1 MNYYFDFDNTL
12 YETAKLTEVMLNAIV
27 NSIYNKTGKSL
38 ADLKKYAK
46 ENFNSTTGNIFNFA
60 EEMAEFFGVEK
71 ESVLENLNNA
81 IYNGDSIVFEDAK
94 RYVEN
99 LYENHNKLYILTY
112 IPDKKNHDYQMK
124 KIIGSGIAKYFDGI
138 IITTEYKFNLKL
150 DYKNGIF
157 FDDDPRDLNG
167 LYEKNPIKVIRIRK
181 ENNKRSKIDMEN
193 KDIKEYTSF
202 DDIKID

>member
-1 MNYYFDFDNTL
+1 MNFYFDFDNTL

-27 NSIYNKTGKSL
+27 NSIYNKTGKNL
-38 ADLKKYAK
+38 EDLKKYAK

-60 EEMAEFFGVEK
+60 EEMAEKFK
-71 ESVLENLNNA
+71 SDKNKVLEDLNNA
-81 IYNGDSIVFEDAK
+81 IYSGESIVFEDA
-94 RYVEN
+94 RRFVEK
-99 LYENHNKLYILTY
+99 LYKNNNKLYILTY

-124 KIIGSGIAKYFDGI
+124 KIIGSGIAKYFNSI
-138 IITTEYKFNLKL
+138 IITSEYKFNLGL

-167 LYEKNPIKVIRIRK
+167 LFEKNPIKVIRIRK

-193 KDIKEYTSF
+193 KEIEEYKTF
-202 DDIKID
+202 DDIKI

>member
-27 NSIYNKTGKSL
+27 NSIYNKTGKNL
-38 ADLKKYAK
+38 EDLKKYAK

-60 EEMAEFFGVEK
+60 VQMAEKFK
-71 ESVLENLNNA
+71 SDKNKVLEDLNNA
-81 IYNGDSIVFEDAK
+81 IYSGESIVFEDARRFAEK
-94 RYVEN
+94 
-99 LYENHNKLYILTY
+99 LYKNNNKLYILTY

-124 KIIGSGIAKYFDGI
+124 KIIGSGIAKYFNSI
-138 IITTEYKFNLKL
+138 IITSEYKFNLSL

-167 LYEKNPIKVIRIRK
+167 LFEKNPIKVIRIRK

-193 KDIKEYTSF
+193 KEIEEYKTF
-202 DDIKID
+202 DDIKI

>member
-12 YETAKLTEVMLNAIV
+12 YETAKLTEVMLNATV
-27 NSIYNKTGKSL
+27 NSIYNKTGKNL
-38 ADLKKYAK
+38 EDLKKYAK

-60 EEMAEFFGVEK
+60 EEMAEKFK
-71 ESVLENLNNA
+71 SDKNKVLEDLNNA
-81 IYNGDSIVFEDAK
+81 IYSGESIVFEDA
-94 RYVEN
+94 RRFVEK
-99 LYENHNKLYILTY
+99 LYKNNNKLYILTY

-124 KIIGSGIAKYFDGI
+124 KIIGSGIAKYFNSI
-138 IITTEYKFNLKL
+138 IITSEYKFNLSL

-167 LYEKNPIKVIRIRK
+167 LFEKNPIKVIRIRK

-193 KDIKEYTSF
+193 KEIEEYKTF
-202 DDIKID
+202 DDIKI

>member
-27 NSIYNKTGKSL
+27 NSIYNKTGKNL
-38 ADLKKYAK
+38 EDLKKYAK

-60 EEMAEFFGVEK
+60 EEMVEK
-71 ESVLENLNNA
+71 FKSDKNKVLEDLNNA
-81 IYNGDSIVFEDAK
+81 IYSGESIVFEDA
-94 RYVEN
+94 RRFVEK
-99 LYENHNKLYILTY
+99 LYKNNNKLYILTY

-124 KIIGSGIAKYFDGI
+124 KIIGSGIAKYFNSI
-138 IITTEYKFNLKL
+138 IITSEYKFNLDL

-167 LYEKNPIKVIRIRK
+167 LFEKNPIKVIRIRK

-193 KDIKEYTSF
+193 KEIEEYKTF
-202 DDIKID
+202 DDIKI

>member
-27 NSIYNKTGKSL
+27 NSIYNKTGKNL
-38 ADLKKYAK
+38 ENLKKYAK

-60 EEMAEFFGVEK
+60 EEMAEKFK
-71 ESVLENLNNA
+71 SDKNKVLEDLNNA
-81 IYNGDSIVFEDAK
+81 IYSGESIVFEDA
-94 RYVEN
+94 RRFVEN
-99 LYENHNKLYILTY
+99 LYKNNNKLYILTY

-124 KIIGSGIAKYFDGI
+124 KIIGSGIAKYFNSI
-138 IITTEYKFNLKL
+138 IITSEYKFNLSL

-167 LYEKNPIKVIRIRK
+167 LFEKNPIKVIRIRK

-193 KDIKEYTSF
+193 KEIEEYKTF
-202 DDIKID
+202 DDIKI

>member
-27 NSIYNKTGKSL
+27 NSIYNKTGKNSE
-38 ADLKKYAK
+38 DLKKYAK

-60 EEMAEFFGVEK
+60 EEMAEKFK
-71 ESVLENLNNA
+71 SDKNKVLEDLNNA
-81 IYNGDSIVFEDAK
+81 IYSGESIVFEDA
-94 RYVEN
+94 RRFVEK
-99 LYENHNKLYILTY
+99 LYKNNNKLYILTY

-124 KIIGSGIAKYFDGI
+124 KIIGSGIAKYFNSI
-138 IITTEYKFNLKL
+138 IITSEYKFNLSL

-167 LYEKNPIKVIRIRK
+167 LFEKNPIKVIRIRK

-193 KDIKEYTSF
+193 KEIEEYKTF
-202 DDIKID
+202 DDIKI

>member
-27 NSIYNKTGKSL
+27 NSIYNKTGKNL
-38 ADLKKYAK
+38 EDLKKYAK

-60 EEMAEFFGVEK
+60 EEMAEKFK
-71 ESVLENLNNA
+71 SDKNKVLEDLNNA
-81 IYNGDSIVFEDAK
+81 IYSGESIVFEDA
-94 RYVEN
+94 RRFVEK
-99 LYENHNKLYILTY
+99 LYKNNNKLYILTY

-124 KIIGSGIAKYFDGI
+124 KIIGSGIAKYFNSI
-138 IITTEYKFNLKL
+138 IITSEYKFNLSL

-167 LYEKNPIKVIRIRK
+167 LFEKNPIKVIRIRK

-193 KDIKEYTSF
+193 KEIEEYKTF
-202 DDIKID
+202 DDIKI

>member
-27 NSIYNKTGKSL
+27 NSIYNKTGKNL
-38 ADLKKYAK
+38 EDLKKYAK

-60 EEMAEFFGVEK
+60 EEMAEKFK
-71 ESVLENLNNA
+71 SDKNKVLEDLNNA
-81 IYNGDSIVFEDAK
+81 IYSGESIVFEDA
-94 RYVEN
+94 RRFVEK
-99 LYENHNKLYILTY
+99 LYKNNNKLYILTY

-124 KIIGSGIAKYFDGI
+124 QIIGSGIAKYFNSI
-138 IITTEYKFNLKL
+138 IITSEYKFNLDL

-167 LYEKNPIKVIRIRK
+167 LFEKNPIKVIRIRK

-193 KDIKEYTSF
+193 KEIEEYKTF
-202 DDIKID
+202 DDIKI

>member
-27 NSIYNKTGKSL
+27 NSIYNKTGKNL
-38 ADLKKYAK
+38 EDLKKYAK

-60 EEMAEFFGVEK
+60 EEMAEKFK
-71 ESVLENLNNA
+71 SDKNKVLEDLNNA
-81 IYNGDSIVFEDAK
+81 IYSGESIVFEDA
-94 RYVEN
+94 RRFVEK
-99 LYENHNKLYILTY
+99 LYKNNNKLYILTY

-124 KIIGSGIAKYFDGI
+124 KIIGSGIAKYFNAI
-138 IITTEYKFNLKL
+138 IITSEYKFNLSL

-157 FDDDPRDLNG
+157 FDDDPRDLKG
-167 LYEKNPIKVIRIRK
+167 LFEKNPIKVIRIRK

-193 KDIKEYTSF
+193 KEIEEYKTF
-202 DDIKID
+202 DDIKI

>member
-27 NSIYNKTGKSL
+27 NSIYNKTGKNL
-38 ADLKKYAK
+38 EDLKKYAK

-60 EEMAEFFGVEK
+60 EEMAEKFK
-71 ESVLENLNNA
+71 SDKNKVLKDLNNA
-81 IYNGDSIVFEDAK
+81 IYSGESIVFEDA
-94 RYVEN
+94 RRFVEK
-99 LYENHNKLYILTY
+99 LYKNNNKLYILTY

-124 KIIGSGIAKYFDGI
+124 KIIGSGIAKYFNSI
-138 IITTEYKFNLKL
+138 IITSEYKFNLSL

-167 LYEKNPIKVIRIRK
+167 LFEKNPIKVIRIRK

-193 KDIKEYTSF
+193 KEIEEYKTF
-202 DDIKID
+202 DDIKI

>member
-27 NSIYNKTGKSL
+27 NSIYNKTGKNL
-38 ADLKKYAK
+38 EDLKKYAK

-60 EEMAEFFGVEK
+60 EEMAEKFK
-71 ESVLENLNNA
+71 SDKNKVLEDLNNA
-81 IYNGDSIVFEDAK
+81 IYSGESIVFEDA
-94 RYVEN
+94 RRFVEK
-99 LYENHNKLYILTY
+99 LYKNNNKLYILTY

-124 KIIGSGIAKYFDGI
+124 KIIGSGIAKYFNSI
-138 IITTEYKFNLKL
+138 IITSEYKFNLCL

-167 LYEKNPIKVIRIRK
+167 LFEKNPIKVIRIRK

-193 KDIKEYTSF
+193 KEIEEYKTF
-202 DDIKID
+202 DDIKI

>member
-27 NSIYNKTGKSL
+27 NSIYNKTGKNL
-38 ADLKKYAK
+38 EDLKKYAK

-60 EEMAEFFGVEK
+60 EEMAEKFK
-71 ESVLENLNNA
+71 SDKNKVLEDLNNA
-81 IYNGDSIVFEDAK
+81 IYSGESIVFEDA
-94 RYVEN
+94 RRFVEK
-99 LYENHNKLYILTY
+99 LYKNNNKLYILTY

-124 KIIGSGIAKYFDGI
+124 KIIGSGIAKYFNSI
-138 IITTEYKFNLKL
+138 IITSEYKFNLKL

-167 LYEKNPIKVIRIRK
+167 LFEKNPIKVIRIRK

-193 KDIKEYTSF
+193 KEIEEYKTF
-202 DDIKID
+202 DDIKI

>member
-27 NSIYNKTGKSL
+27 NSIYNKIGKNL
-38 ADLKKYAK
+38 EDLKKYAK

-60 EEMAEFFGVEK
+60 EEMAKKF
-71 ESVLENLNNA
+71 ESDKNKVLEDLNNA
-81 IYNGDSIVFEDAK
+81 IYSGESIVFEDA
-94 RYVEN
+94 RRFVEK
-99 LYENHNKLYILTY
+99 LYKNNNKLYILTY

-124 KIIGSGIAKYFDGI
+124 KIIGSGIAKYFNAI
-138 IITTEYKFNLKL
+138 IITSEYKFNLSL

-157 FDDDPRDLNG
+157 FDDDPRDLKG
-167 LYEKNPIKVIRIRK
+167 LFEKNPIKVIRIRK

-193 KDIKEYTSF
+193 KDIEEYKTF
-202 DDIKID
+202 DDIKI

>member
-27 NSIYNKTGKSL
+27 NSIYNKTGKNL
-38 ADLKKYAK
+38 EDLKKYAK

-60 EEMAEFFGVEK
+60 EEMAEKFK
-71 ESVLENLNNA
+71 SDKNKVLEDLNNA
-81 IYNGDSIVFEDAK
+81 IYSGESIVFEDA
-94 RYVEN
+94 RRFVEK
-99 LYENHNKLYILTY
+99 LYKNNNKLYILTY

-124 KIIGSGIAKYFDGI
+124 KIIGSGIAKYFNSI
-138 IITTEYKFNLKL
+138 IITSEYKFNLDL

-167 LYEKNPIKVIRIRK
+167 LFEKNPIKVIRIRK

-193 KDIKEYTSF
+193 KEIEEYKTF
-202 DDIKID
+202 DDIKI

>member
-27 NSIYNKTGKSL
+27 NSIYNKTGKNL
-38 ADLKKYAK
+38 ENLKKYAK

-60 EEMAEFFGVEK
+60 EEMAEKFK
-71 ESVLENLNNA
+71 SDKNKVLEDLNNA
-81 IYNGDSIVFEDAK
+81 IYSGESIVFEDA
-94 RYVEN
+94 RRFVEK
-99 LYENHNKLYILTY
+99 LYKNNNKLYILTY

-124 KIIGSGIAKYFDGI
+124 KIIGSGIAKYFNSI
-138 IITTEYKFNLKL
+138 IITSEYKFNLDL

-167 LYEKNPIKVIRIRK
+167 LFEKNPIKVIRIRK

-193 KDIKEYTSF
+193 KEIEEYKTF
-202 DDIKID
+202 DDIKI

>member
-12 YETAKLTEVMLNAIV
+12 YETAKLTEVMLNGIV
-27 NSIYNKTGKSL
+27 NSIYNKTGKNL
-38 ADLKKYAK
+38 EDLKKYAK

-60 EEMAEFFGVEK
+60 EEMAEKFK
-71 ESVLENLNNA
+71 SDKNKVLEDLNNA
-81 IYNGDSIVFEDAK
+81 IYSGESIVFEDA
-94 RYVEN
+94 RRFVEK
-99 LYENHNKLYILTY
+99 LYKNNNKLYILTY

-124 KIIGSGIAKYFDGI
+124 KIIGSGIAKYFNSI
-138 IITTEYKFNLKL
+138 IITSEYKFNLSL

-167 LYEKNPIKVIRIRK
+167 LFEKNPIKVIRIRK

-193 KDIKEYTSF
+193 KEIEEYKTF
-202 DDIKID
+202 DDIKI